1 VAETQP
7 DVITLDVMMPNMDG
21 WQVLRALAQNPAT
34 AKIPV
39 VVCSVL
45 REPEVALS
53 LGARAYLKKPIDPL
67 MLVETLARLLT

>member
-1 VAETQP
+1 MNQHAMSSVELER
-7 DVITLDVMMPNMDG
+7 IC
-21 WQVLRALAQNPAT
+21 
-34 AKIPV
+34 PV